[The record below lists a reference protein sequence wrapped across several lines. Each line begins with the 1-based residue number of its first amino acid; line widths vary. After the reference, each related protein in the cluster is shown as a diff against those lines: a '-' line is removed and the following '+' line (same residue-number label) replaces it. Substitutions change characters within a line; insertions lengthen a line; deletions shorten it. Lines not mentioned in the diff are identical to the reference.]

1 MSLLVLVILSVA
13 GFLNIESRLASAALS
28 HNRAKLNAIASA
40 RLAIAQLQQFAGHD
54 QRATARA
61 DMLDP
66 SATGSTNN
74 TYLKLA
80 ALNDQRRWWTG
91 VWCTGGGN
99 GSKLRDWDPATPDSR
114 IFVGWLVSPQGSGQK
129 LNLTVDRTTTTTQSE
144 AILRQ
149 AELAS
154 TGVGARIAL
163 LGSDS
168 LPAGTTLANGR
179 VESDIATFPVSGGGY
194 AWWTADEGIKARMNL
209 SDPLATK
216 AGPPRVESQ
225 GINDWWRGYVGVAC
239 ASVGV
244 ELAGTS
250 AADISS
256 LPLRLTAFL
265 PGYQSSREAAISAT
279 TSWTANPILL
289 TDTREDMEVW
299 ITSRS
304 ELDAATK
311 ALSIQG
317 IARGWHDLTT
327 SSRGVLTN
335 QLDGGL
341 KVDLSV
347 GFELPFATIGT
358 TKGWAE
364 TPWFH
369 QSTDTNNLNLATAT
383 GVTTATDPQS
393 EEWNSTA
400 YKLGFVYEIV
410 IPLDE
415 RSGRGQAPF
424 LIRGPTWD
432 LIRNHYRL
440 YKREREAGTITG
452 VSSAFNAS
460 ADAWLARGSEPY
472 TFAQGSTTWY
482 TTAPKAAGA
491 PAISTGVFGP
501 KANASTLQPVSAGGN
516 PNYRH
521 QSTVT
526 LADGILS
533 ARPWE
538 TRARLAPNTVR
549 LGMVHSL
556 IYCNN
561 TIAIG
566 IDPFIVLHNPYN
578 VAIEFVGVGLNWAQ
592 FNNTTYSICRSDSG
606 LRVAY
611 CTLGQ
616 DQAQRSFTFRMFNT
630 TTPGKWKQAPIG
642 NIRMLPGET
651 QIITPNLAGDRWQV
665 PRDTSNTNVAMGAF
679 IYDLQS
685 NFRVNGY
692 RVDPATNLPT
702 ATMLSQVTTA
712 TIDALVAPPPGASYT
727 SEPLYVKMDV
737 TDVSQYNAF
746 QSYLFRPSRYAS
758 TSNVNQAN
766 DPGYRTWLGTWTG
779 GALNPDADCAD
790 EHLLQQV
797 SFRARPSNLADSSI
811 GMIQSAPFNRYP
823 FNDATARIP
832 GKNFFAITDLRLR
845 SAKET
850 NGFPMAVLA
859 FNPRAQHTDPRN
871 LDNGGDTSPAWNAQI
886 RAVSG
891 DPSLMEFQMWPGQS
905 RNLAAWGNSF
915 EPATATTPAVL
926 FQVPTRPLLSI
937 AQLAHADISQLDIDP
952 GYAIGNS
959 YALPWLDG
967 LDKIVSWPT
976 TTNALERV
984 DVAYA
989 ANLGLWDRCFFSGFN
1004 AGTAKEFRT
1013 GTNPATGKSYDG
1025 STQPY
1030 ATLTAA
1036 VDALFL
1042 GATDVLANRRMR
1054 WARYPKKLTTD
1065 TALKAAFVDPTQT
1078 AKQLIHEG
1086 TFNVNS
1092 TSVAAWKA
1100 QLASGYQAL
1109 ANGTSATPNYPFSR
1123 MQPPA
1128 GESTES
1134 GNTNRWA
1141 TFRSLAESDSTLT
1154 KLAEAIVVEVR
1165 SRGPFM
1171 SLADFVNRRLTT
1183 DRNGRKGSLQSAV
1196 DAVTTPAI
1204 NANLSA
1210 TTIGS
1215 SSLARIPQ
1223 AAALSPTGVPA
1234 ETPVPLG
1241 RPDQLLQADILAAL
1255 GPGLSARSDTF
1266 VIRAYGD
1273 DGEMTNAGRAWCEVT
1288 VQRIPEWVVPSTEEL
1303 NEPNAA
1309 YRTSTASGRGATVD
1323 TLQRNTR
1330 LSIINRQL
1338 GRRFVVV
1345 SFRWIA
1351 APGP

>member
-1 MSLLVLVILSVA
+1 MMSLLVLVILSVA

-80 ALNDQRRWWTG
+80 SLNDQRRWWTG

-99 GSKLRDWDPATPDSR
+99 GSKLRDWDPATPDAR
-114 IFVGWLVSPQGSGQK
+114 IFVGWLVSPQGSDQK

-149 AELAS
+149 AELPS

-179 VESDIATFPVSGGGY
+179 VESNITTFPGSGGGY

-209 SDPLATK
+209 PDPLATK
-216 AGPPRVESQ
+216 SGPPRVESQ
-225 GINDWWRGYVGVAC
+225 GVNDWWRGYVGVAC
-239 ASVGV
+239 GSVGI

-279 TSWTANPILL
+279 TSWTANPVLL
-289 TDTREDMEVW
+289 TDTREDMEAW
-299 ITSRS
+299 IVSRS

-358 TKGWAE
+358 TKGWAD

-369 QSTDTNNLNLATAT
+369 QSTDTNSLNLATAT

-452 VSSAFNAS
+452 VTSAFNAS

-472 TFAQGSTTWY
+472 TFAQGSTTQVASV
-482 TTAPKAAGA
+482 TSSTAP
-491 PAISTGVFGP
+491 GVLGP
-501 KANASTLQPVSAGGN
+501 KSNVSALQPVSAGGTA
-516 PNYRH
+516 NYRH
-521 QSTVT
+521 LSTVT
-526 LADGILS
+526 LADGS
-533 ARPWE
+533 SVARPWE
-538 TRARLAPNTVR
+538 TRARLAPNVVR

-556 IYCNN
+556 IYCNDAL
-561 TIAIG
+561 AIG
-566 IDPFIVLHNPYN
+566 IDPFVVLHNPYN
-578 VAIEFVGVGLNWAQ
+578 VAVEFVGVGMNWAQ
-592 FNNTTYSICRSDSG
+592 FNNTNYKIFRADTPTLPIADCS
-606 LRVAY
+606 
-611 CTLGQ
+611 LGQ
-616 DQAQRSFTFRMFNT
+616 DGAGQRSFTYRMFNT
-630 TTPGKWKQAPIG
+630 PTPGKWNQAPQG

-665 PRDTSNTNVAMGAF
+665 YRPNDYTNVCMGAF

-685 NFRVNGY
+685 NFRINAYKTQPPSG
-692 RVDPATNLPT
+692 ALLTNR
-702 ATMLSQVTTA
+702 AA
-712 TIDALVAPPPGASYT
+712 IDALVAPALGATYT
-727 SEPLYVKMDV
+727 SEPLFVQIQVGD
-737 TDVSQYNAF
+737 TSQYNTF
-746 QSYLFRPSRYAS
+746 YTHLFRTSRYANS
-758 TSNVNQAN
+758 VSVTRAR
-766 DPGYRTWLGTWTG
+766 DPGYRTWLNNT
-779 GALNPDADCAD
+779 LNPYADCSD

-797 SFRARPSNLADSSI
+797 SFRANSALISDSTTGI
-811 GMIQSAPFNRYP
+811 LQSAPFNRYP
-823 FNDATARIP
+823 VDDGTKRLP
-832 GKNFFAITDLRLR
+832 GKNFFAITDMRLR
-845 SAKET
+845 SAKEF
-850 NGFPMAVLA
+850 NGLPMPLVAM
-859 FNPRAQHTDPRN
+859 NPRAQNADPRN
-871 LDNGGDTSPAWNAQI
+871 LDNGANTSPAWTAQMRSI
-886 RAVSG
+886 SG

-905 RNLAAWGNSF
+905 RNLSAWGESF

-937 AQLAHADISQLDIDP
+937 AQLSHADISQIDIDP

-967 LDKIVSWPT
+967 LDKIISWPT

-984 DVAYA
+984 DIAYA

-1004 AGTAKEFRT
+1004 AGTAREFRT
-1013 GTNPATGKSYDG
+1013 GTNPATGKTYDG

-1030 ATLTAA
+1030 STLAAA

-1078 AKQLIHEG
+1078 AKQIIHEG

-1100 QLASGYQAL
+1100 QLASGFQAL

-1128 GESTES
+1128 GESVES

-1141 TFRSLAESDSTLT
+1141 AFRSLAESDSTMT

-1183 DRNGRKGSLQSAV
+1183 DRNGRKGALQSAV

-1204 NANLSA
+1204 NANLST

-1234 ETPVPLG
+1234 ETPIPLG

-1288 VQRIPEWVVPSTEEL
+1288 VQRLPEWVVPSTEEL
-1303 NEPNAA
+1303 NEPNAS
-1309 YRTSTASGRGATVD
+1309 YRTTAASGRGATVD

-1338 GRRFVVV
+1338 GRRFVIV